1 MITLNLKRS
10 LTPHLA
16 ATFVLL
22 YAGLLICFLKSF
34 FHWDINLYAG
44 LLLTPFICRV
54 ERAVFSLRYLL
65 PAIFAI
71 CLGIL
76 LPVKS
81 LFFLALLFSVLL
93 LLENSIGKLS
103 PAFLF
108 LLLLISPVFK
118 SFLGMVDFPVRLW
131 LTERVANLLDANG
144 VAATAT
150 GNQIQMGNYD
160 FSVDP
165 ACAGLH
171 MLIISLVIC
180 LFLLTQ
186 LQKTRQAGFLLI
198 SIAVLTT
205 VALNVISNFFRILLL
220 VMFKVMPGTF
230 LHDVVGVVCLLLYV
244 ILPLFLIVKWL
255 TIHVGKPIADK
266 GSIHRFAPAFSI
278 RYPALHVVMMAL
290 LVFIASKM
298 VTADTLVGPDKNIQ
312 LGGFRK
318 TRLETGILKLEC
330 KTALV
335 YLKPAAFYIPGH
347 DPKLCW
353 TGSGYVFK
361 NIKAE
366 TLAGHEVYTAILQ
379 KGADKI
385 YAAWWFDNGTL
396 KTVNQITWRWQAAKN
411 GDNFYLVNVNA
422 LNRADLEKQAIG
434 LLNNTKYLK

>member
-1 MITLNLKRS
+1 MIALSLKRS

-16 ATFVLL
+16 AAFMLI
-22 YAGLLICFLKSF
+22 YSGLLICFLKGF
-34 FHWDINLYAG
+34 FHWNINLYAG
-44 LLLTPFICRV
+44 LLLAPFICRV
-54 ERAVFSLRYLL
+54 ERGTFSVRYLL
-65 PAIFAI
+65 PAIATI

-81 LFFLALLFSVLL
+81 VFFLALLFSALL
-93 LLENSIGKLS
+93 LMENSIGKLS

-131 LTERVANLLDANG
+131 LTGRVAGLLDANG
-144 VAATAT
+144 VAAIAA

-186 LQKTRQAGFLLI
+186 RQQARQAGFFLT
-198 SIAVLTT
+198 SIAVLI
-205 VALNVISNFFRILLL
+205 AIGLNIISNFFRILLL
-220 VMFKVMPGTF
+220 VMFKIMPGTL
-230 LHDVVGVVCLLLYV
+230 LHDVVGIACLLIYV
-244 ILPLFLIVKWL
+244 ILPLFFVIKWL
-255 TIHVGKPIADK
+255 MTYFGQPVAAKASAP
-266 GSIHRFAPAFSI
+266 RFPPAFSI
-278 RYPALHVVMMAL
+278 RYPALQIVAAAFL
-290 LVFIASKM
+290 IFIASKM
-298 VTADTLVGPDKNIQ
+298 VTADALVSSGKNIQ
-312 LGGFRK
+312 ISGFRK
-318 TRLETGILKLEC
+318 TRLETGILKLER
-330 KTALV
+330 KTALI

-353 TGSGYVFK
+353 AGSGYIFK
-361 NIKAE
+361 NIKSE
-366 TLAGHEVYTAILQ
+366 TLAGYEVYTAILQ
-379 KGADKI
+379 KGKDKI
-385 YAAWWFDNGTL
+385 HAAWWFDNGTL
-396 KTVNQITWRWQAAKN
+396 KTVNQMTWRWQAAKS

-422 LNRADLEKQAIG
+422 LNRAELEKQAIG